1 MKKIL
6 VGAAALLTAGYL
18 GLSGI
23 AWYHDTL
30 YAESAAAKPA
40 ASADATRVR
49 DILDRN
55 ACYYCHSAK
64 AVLPPY
70 AALPGIRQISQFDVD
85 KGQRYFRL
93 DPLFNALRDGTP
105 PAQADLAKLERVVTN
120 DTMPPMRFRMVHWS
134 TGLSQHD
141 QQTLLTWISHERK
154 RWYVTPGVAPAFEN
168 DPVQPLPHALATD
181 PRKVALG
188 MQLFHDPRL
197 SVDNSIS
204 CASCHS
210 LSTGGVDNR
219 KRSLGVRGQLG
230 GVNAPTVFNAAL
242 NHMQFWDGRAATLQ
256 EQAGGP
262 PLNPV
267 EMASASW
274 DQIVGKLNA
283 DPSFSQAFVKVY
295 PDGLSG
301 PNITDAIAEFEK
313 TLLTPSRFDAW
324 LRGNSEALNSE
335 EVRGYQLF
343 KSVGCASCH
352 VGANLGGQSFER
364 MGRAGDY
371 FAARGDALTDADN
384 GRENVTHDTRDR
396 QWFKV
401 PGLRNVAL
409 TAPYFHDGSVTD
421 LREAVRKM
429 AQYQLGTTLSEADV
443 DALTAFLNA
452 LTGTYEPH
460 AALTPSPTSA
470 PSPALAAQP

>member
-1 MKKIL
+1 MKKNLVGTAAIL
-6 VGAAALLTAGYL
+6 VACYL
-18 GLSGI
+18 GLSAI
-23 AWYHDTL
+23 AWYHDTT
-30 YAESAAAKPA
+30 YAERAARQPA
-40 ASADATRVR
+40 ASAEAARVR
-49 DILDRN
+49 DILNRN
-55 ACYYCHSAK
+55 ACYYCHSTQ
-64 AVLPPY
+64 AVLPSY
-70 AALPGIRQISQFDVD
+70 ASLPGIRQLSRFDID
-85 KGQRYFRL
+85 TGQRYFRL
-93 DPLFNALRDGTP
+93 DALLNALRDGTP
-105 PAQADLAKLERVVTN
+105 PAQADLAKIERVMTN
-120 DTMPPMRFRMVHWS
+120 DAMPPMRFRMVHWQA
-134 TGLSQHD
+134 GLSSRD
-141 QQTLLTWISHERK
+141 QQTLLTWIAHERK

-168 DPVQPLPHALATD
+168 DPVQPLPHALPTD
-181 PRKVALG
+181 SRKVALG

-274 DQIVGKLNA
+274 DQIVGKLKA
-283 DPSFSQAFVKVY
+283 DRSFNEAFVKVY

-301 PNITDAIAEFEK
+301 PNITDAIAQFEQ

-324 LRGNSEALNSE
+324 LRGNTKALSSE

-343 KSVGCASCH
+343 KSTGCASCH

-364 MGRAGDY
+364 MGRAADY
-371 FAARGDALTDADN
+371 FAARGDALTEADN
-384 GRENVTHDTRDR
+384 GRANVTHDPRDR

-429 AQYQLGTTLSEADV
+429 AQYQLGTTLSKADV
-443 DALTAFLNA
+443 DALTAFLKS
-452 LTGTYEPH
+452 LTGTYMLNP
-460 AALTPSPTSA
+460 A
-470 PSPALAAQP
+470 PNPAPALAAQP